1 MENIRGSDL
10 PDSHALNTWLEIMTE
25 ELIQFYKGNKEQ
37 QKTLNRVDN
46 FPEQLCSGNGK
57 QKLYNTSNNTYKSK
71 KTDVEIKIED
81 NVTYSV
87 YVKPGF
93 QAVKL
98 LKNC

>member
-46 FPEQLCSGNGK
+46 FPEQLCSGNG
-57 QKLYNTSNNTYKSK
+57 Q
-71 KTDVEIKIED
+71 
-81 NVTYSV
+81 
-87 YVKPGF
+87 
-93 QAVKL
+93 
-98 LKNC
+98 